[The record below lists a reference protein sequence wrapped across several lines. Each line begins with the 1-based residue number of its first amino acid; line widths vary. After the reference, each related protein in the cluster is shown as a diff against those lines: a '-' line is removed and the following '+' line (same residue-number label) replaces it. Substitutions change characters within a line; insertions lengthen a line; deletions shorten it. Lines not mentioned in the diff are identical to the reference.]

1 MHLLSVSF
9 TDSALYSLVVR
20 FSESI
25 NNVLDYP
32 LLRIGNSLVSLGAIA
47 QFMLVLLIALV
58 ISLSLKQVLSN
69 YVLGSIGLKQ
79 GTREAIATVT
89 SYSLGTLF
97 CIALLQA
104 IGINLAS
111 LAVLAGSLGIGI
123 GFGLQEITR
132 NFISG
137 ITLLIEQK
145 LKVGDFIEWDG
156 MSGYIVDI
164 SLRSTVVRTITQ
176 RHIVLPN
183 SHLVGNQIVNWTYQ
197 NPYGWVSI
205 PISVAHESDPVQV
218 IEVLMDSA
226 YLEESVSYE
235 YPPEVYFTGITHNSY
250 DFHLWVWM
258 KQIDK
263 KYITESSL
271 RFIIEQNLRQ
281 HGLKLASPR
290 LDVWQRNPNVV
301 IKSSPES
308 YDEHAVLQQP
318 ANVIIG
324 QFTKPVPVRTLL
336 KQLSY
341 FESCSEIELRKLVE
355 IGHRRHLQ
363 VGEILYE
370 EGGPGDAFY
379 IILSGS
385 VGYAIGGQSS
395 PTVLEAGQYIGEFS
409 LMLNVP
415 RTVTVKALE
424 ETTVFSISPQ
434 GFKKLLN
441 DQPRIYDLIVKE
453 MGKHRAELSMQQ
465 RRLQELGL
473 INPAEYDINPVAWI
487 RKNLEKLFSL

>member
-1 MHLLSVSF
+1 ML
-9 TDSALYSLVVR
+9 R

-25 NNVLDYP
+25 SNILDYP
-32 LLRIGNSLVSLGAIA
+32 LMRIGGSAISLGAIA
-47 QFMLVLLIALV
+47 QFLLVLLIALA
-58 ISLSLKQVLSN
+58 ISLTLKQVLSN

-137 ITLLIEQK
+137 LALLIEQK
-145 LKVGDFIEWDG
+145 LKVGDFIEWEG
-156 MSGYIVDI
+156 MSGYIIDI
-164 SLRSTVVRTITQ
+164 SLRSTVIRTITQ

-183 SHLVGNQIVNWTYQ
+183 SHLAGNRIINWTYQ
-197 NPYGWVSI
+197 NPCGWVSI
-205 PISVAHESDPVQV
+205 PISVSHESDPVQV

-235 YPPEVYFTGITHNSY
+235 YPPEVYFTGITQHSY
-250 DFHLWVWM
+250 DFNLWVWV

-301 IKSSPES
+301 VRSSLER
-308 YDEHAVLQQP
+308 YEEHAALQQP
-318 ANVIIG
+318 QINAFD

-336 KQLSY
+336 RQLPY
-341 FESCSEIELRKLVE
+341 FQSCSEIELRKLVE

-363 VGEILYE
+363 PGEVLYE

-379 IILSGS
+379 IILSGA
-385 VGYAIGGQSS
+385 VGYDVEGQSAT
-395 PTVLEAGQYIGEFS
+395 TVLTAGQFIGEFS
-409 LMLNVP
+409 LMLNVA
-415 RTVTVKALE
+415 RTVTVRALE

-434 GFKKLLN
+434 GFKKLLS

-453 MGKHRAELSMQQ
+453 MGKHRQELSMHQ

-473 INPAEYDINPVAWI
+473 INPAEYDKNPVAWVT
-487 RKNLEKLFSL
+487 KQLEKLFSV

>member
-1 MHLLSVSF
+1 M
-9 TDSALYSLVVR
+9 
-20 FSESI
+20 
-25 NNVLDYP
+25 
-32 LLRIGNSLVSLGAIA
+32 RIGNSAISLGAIA
-47 QFMLVLLIALV
+47 QFLLILLIALV
-58 ISLSLKQVLSN
+58 ASLSLKQVLSN

-89 SYSLGTLF
+89 SYSLGTLL

-137 ITLLIEQK
+137 LTLLIEQK
-145 LKVGDFIEWDG
+145 LKVGDFIEWEG
-156 MSGYIVDI
+156 MSGYIIDI

-176 RHIVLPN
+176 RHVVLPN
-183 SHLVGNQIVNWTYQ
+183 SYLAGSQIINWTYQ
-197 NPYGWVSI
+197 NPHGWVSI
-205 PISVAHESDPVQV
+205 PISVTHESDPVQV

-235 YPPEVYFTGITHNSY
+235 YPPEVYFTGITRNSY

-263 KYITESSL
+263 KYLTESSL

-290 LDVWQRNPNVV
+290 LDVWQRNPSLVV
-301 IKSSPES
+301 NSSMEN
-308 YDEHAVLQQP
+308 YDDHAILQMPQNL
-318 ANVIIG
+318 AVG
-324 QFTKPVPVRTLL
+324 QFTKPIPVRTLL
-336 KQLSY
+336 KQISY

-363 VGEILYE
+363 LGEILYE
-370 EGGPGDAFY
+370 EGAPGDAFY
-379 IILSGS
+379 IILVGS
-385 VGYAIGGQSS
+385 VGYNVAGQAA

-415 RTVTVKALE
+415 RTVTVRALE

-473 INPAEYDINPVAWI
+473 LNPAEYDINPVAWV